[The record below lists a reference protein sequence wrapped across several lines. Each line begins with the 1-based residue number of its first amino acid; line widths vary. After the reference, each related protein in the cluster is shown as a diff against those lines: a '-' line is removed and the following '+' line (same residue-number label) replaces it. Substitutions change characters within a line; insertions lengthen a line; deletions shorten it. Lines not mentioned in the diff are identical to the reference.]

1 MLSFIYY
8 NFVTNITN
16 RLSFIK
22 PIEKIISIFYN
33 VKRKQKKKHKNFRRN
48 KSSTKFFC
56 VIFILKSFIL
66 NSFKDLILKKYFQK

>member
-22 PIEKIISIFYN
+22 SIEKIISIFYN
-33 VKRKQKKKHKNFRRN
+33 EKRKQKKKYKNFRRN

-66 NSFKDLILKKYFQK
+66 NSFKDLIPKKIFQK